1 MESEMNIDAT
11 AESNI
16 LDMTDDNDIEECE
29 KIISNKPCDHV
40 DPKKLISSSGKTE
53 EIVDKEEEKFHT
65 TNQIVQ
71 KYLDVMKQDIIRK
84 NNQSLVPVVWDPDI
98 ELVPKFIIGAKPN
111 VNDFYLKKVYRCIP
125 HRNIC
130 GFRMDQLKC
139 GSCNNQLY
147 LHGWNRDSRC
157 IYDVS
162 GIHVA
167 VFYNYKCKN
176 DKCEYKGE
184 MNIASTN
191 TREELKMSMPDIYWQ
206 YYSDITLR
214 KCSGY
219 TRKFIQNILDD
230 AMTSKTFYSIAEGIK
245 SLRYQEY
252 LRKRELYYSFVR
264 SYVDTLVTKNI
275 SANDEALVTEI
286 ASVDDFSA
294 MHDKACYNEMAR
306 PTDNYIIDVFER
318 FVEDMQPIFD
328 EYIENIPV
336 DKTMSID
343 FTHNVMKR
351 QFQQNSRTK
360 KNMPIDQKAFLT
372 ITYGNGQVAF
382 VTPTTIENQE
392 RIVEGVKRI
401 LNKAKKQKKHPP
413 QIVWLDNC
421 CDHREVIQKAYEVEG
436 FGAKYARENKL
447 PLDRKGKFPVVAVD
461 TKHLINRL
469 LEQCNQKST
478 QYVDFSVDIHN
489 AFCDKTKVVL
499 NGIQTSI
506 PNRLLPSATIWKN
519 INNII
524 STVNIN
530 GDQLCN
536 HVPLFKGDFKKTLEN
551 QHKHFQCGC
560 VYDFP
565 TNELDENGNYPFD
578 IKDPSNN
585 WYVKLNGGKYILRRG
600 TNKNESYHK
609 RLNAIFPEKCGEKL
623 ANCIFTCYAFQHAI
637 QRECNIPILSGGISV
652 FNYAQCKNSEVQ
664 LDKCK
669 ELIRARASKLPAFK
683 EENVKLLNAQS
694 VVFSNT
700 NFEYNSN
707 STKLPNNDY
716 SKTLNQKS
724 KGNRNDNLQKRRKR
738 EETVETQ
745 ENTNSEEKT
754 KRKRRF
760 TYDDCHIQYLID
772 ECNKLPQSEHIDWY
786 PIHEKFIK
794 EFPDMNGVD
803 KDNLRSAYQYHSNR
817 VQRSLNI
824 NNNNTKI
831 KCVYYDADEIGD
843 NDNENSSSNMDNG
856 DSKEDEINNVAT
868 SEAVSLPSGEGIFFT
883 KDEDE
888 LLKNLAMK
896 YTSSISWKNLQF
908 NFNLKARS
916 LRNEG
921 KIVYYRTQEQLHNRY
936 KYFMKIRKEK
946 EKKNMIGSC
955 NT

>member
-1 MESEMNIDAT
+1 
-11 AESNI
+11 
-16 LDMTDDNDIEECE
+16 
-29 KIISNKPCDHV
+29 
-40 DPKKLISSSGKTE
+40 
-53 EIVDKEEEKFHT
+53 
-65 TNQIVQ
+65 
-71 KYLDVMKQDIIRK
+71 
-84 NNQSLVPVVWDPDI
+84 
-98 ELVPKFIIGAKPN
+98 
-111 VNDFYLKKVYRCIP
+111 
-125 HRNIC
+125 
-130 GFRMDQLKC
+130 
-139 GSCNNQLY
+139 
-147 LHGWNRDSRC
+147 
-157 IYDVS
+157 
-162 GIHVA
+162 
-167 VFYNYKCKN
+167 
-176 DKCEYKGE
+176 
-184 MNIASTN
+184 
-191 TREELKMSMPDIYWQ
+191 
-206 YYSDITLR
+206 
-214 KCSGY
+214 
-219 TRKFIQNILDD
+219 
-230 AMTSKTFYSIAEGIK
+230 MTSKTFYSIAEGIK

-264 SYVDTLVTKNI
+264 SYVDTLVTKNNI

-372 ITYGNGQVAF
+372 IIYGNGQVAF

-585 WYVKLNGGKYILRRG
+585 WYVKLNVGKYILRRG

-652 FNYAQCKNSEVQ
+652 FN
-664 LDKCK
+664 
-669 ELIRARASKLPAFK
+669 
-683 EENVKLLNAQS
+683 
-694 VVFSNT
+694 
-700 NFEYNSN
+700 
-707 STKLPNNDY
+707 
-716 SKTLNQKS
+716 
-724 KGNRNDNLQKRRKR
+724 
-738 EETVETQ
+738 
-745 ENTNSEEKT
+745 
-754 KRKRRF
+754 
-760 TYDDCHIQYLID
+760 
-772 ECNKLPQSEHIDWY
+772 
-786 PIHEKFIK
+786 
-794 EFPDMNGVD
+794 
-803 KDNLRSAYQYHSNR
+803 
-817 VQRSLNI
+817 
-824 NNNNTKI
+824 
-831 KCVYYDADEIGD
+831 
-843 NDNENSSSNMDNG
+843 
-856 DSKEDEINNVAT
+856 
-868 SEAVSLPSGEGIFFT
+868 
-883 KDEDE
+883 
-888 LLKNLAMK
+888 
-896 YTSSISWKNLQF
+896 
-908 NFNLKARS
+908 
-916 LRNEG
+916 
-921 KIVYYRTQEQLHNRY
+921 
-936 KYFMKIRKEK
+936 
-946 EKKNMIGSC
+946 
-955 NT
+955 